1 LLTDEEPPK
10 DALRQVRMNNAR
22 PSRIT
27 AAAGTRLAGATFP
40 KDGIIS
46 FGNRVLRPGY
56 FYSR

>member
-27 AAAGTRLAGATFP
+27 AAAGTRLAGATFS

-46 FGNRVLRPGY
+46 FDNRVLRPGY